1 MISDNPVRKTM
12 KSSKNRPVRA
22 QTNLRWSDNQKLEA
36 VQTYLVLGNARLTAG
51 ALKIPLETIYD
62 WKSRSWWKELEEELR
77 LTDELQLSAKL
88 QKITAKSLDA
98 VEDRLEHGNWV
109 YDQKT
114 GGLRRIPAP
123 LKDVHKVALDSVSQ
137 RDIILKRKDTTIND
151 GQVED
156 KLEKLAERFAEIAA
170 NKIKNLADQERT
182 VEMVEEVTEDL
193 VDAIPTQQ

>member
-1 MISDNPVRKTM
+1 MLSDKPSRKAMQST
-12 KSSKNRPVRA
+12 KNRSVHA
-22 QTNLRWSDNQKLEA
+22 KSNFRWSDSQKLDA
-36 VQTYLVLGNARLTAG
+36 VKTYLVLGNARLTAG

-62 WKSRSWWKELEEELR
+62 WKSRTWWKELEEELR

-88 QKITAKSLDA
+88 KKITERSLEA

-123 LKDVHKVALDSVSQ
+123 LRDVHKVALDSVAQ
-137 RDIILKRKDTTIND
+137 REIILKKKDTTIND

-156 KLEKLAERFAEIAA
+156 KLDKLAERFAEIAA
-170 NKIKNLADQERT
+170 NKIKALADQERT
-182 VEMVEEVTEDL
+182 VEMVEEVEEKE
-193 VDAIPTQQ
+193 